1 MDFTLEIYDR
11 LLTSLSLQGFT
22 FNTFEE
28 FVSDPSPH
36 KVVVLRHDIDRLP
49 GNALGMA
56 QIEYRKG
63 IRATYFFRT
72 VKPVWN
78 AEIVRQIVSLGHE
91 VSYHYEDLSIC
102 RGDYAAAIRHFTENL
117 AMLRAFYPSRTICM
131 HGSPLSKWN
140 NSRLWE
146 KYNYKDYGIIAEP
159 YFDVDYSSVFYI
171 TDTGRAWNNDKFNR
185 RDTVV
190 SGYKLRIRSTSH
202 LISLIQEGA
211 LPEQLILTIH
221 PHRWFDPG
229 FGWARELVAQN
240 LKNIVKRILIR
251 LR

>member
-1 MDFTLEIYDR
+1 MDFTLEIYDA
-11 LLTSLSLQGFT
+11 LLTSLSAQGFT

-28 FVSDPSPH
+28 FVLNPSPH
-36 KVVVLRHDIDRLP
+36 RIVVLRHDIDRLP
-49 GNALGMA
+49 ENALKMA
-56 QIEYRKG
+56 QIEHRKG

-72 VKPVWN
+72 VKPVWK

-102 RGDYAAAIRHFTENL
+102 RGDYASAIQHFTENL
-117 AMLRAFYPSRTICM
+117 AMLRTFYPSRTICM
-131 HGSPLSKWN
+131 HGSPMSKWN
-140 NSRLWE
+140 NRRLWE

-159 YFDVDYSSVFYI
+159 YFDVDYSKVFYI

-190 SGYKLRIRSTSH
+190 SGYDIPVSSTSH
-202 LISLIQEGA
+202 LISLIREGA
-211 LPEQLILTIH
+211 LPDQLIFTIH
-221 PHRWFDPG
+221 PHRWFNPG
-229 FGWARELVAQN
+229 VGWVREFIVQN
-240 LKNIVKRILIR
+240 LKNAVKFFLIR